1 MSKEMNNPNQPD
13 QTNNANTKAIIT
25 ALIRFTL
32 GPLFLVYGFSKLVR
46 LVDTVDMLR
55 SGFADTWLPLG
66 LVTVVAYVIP
76 FWEALI
82 GVSLLLGFY
91 YRWGL
96 VASGALLSVL
106 TFGLAVQGDY
116 ELISRNLIYL
126 IFVFFGLSN
135 AGDCRWSIDKALGRT
150 RCDD

>member
-1 MSKEMNNPNQPD
+1 MTEPSEQREE
-13 QTNNANTKAIIT
+13 KAPLPVSAWIT
-25 ALIRFTL
+25 VLIRLTL
-32 GPLFLVYGFSKLVR
+32 GPLFLVYGGSKLIR

-55 SGFADTWLPLG
+55 AGFADTWLPLG
-66 LVTVVAYVIP
+66 LVTAVAYVIP

-82 GVSLLLGFY
+82 GLSLFLGFY

-96 VASGALLSVL
+96 ISAGVLLSVL
-106 TFGLAVQGDY
+106 TFGLAVQGEY

-135 AGDCRWSIDKALGRT
+135 AGDCRLSIDRALGRI
-150 RCDD
+150 RCDM